1 MIFNLIIPNL
11 FFVCFNVLLD
21 KQSCLLSFAWDK
33 QIHVVSTM

>member
-1 MIFNLIIPNL
+1 MIFNLIIPNH
-11 FFVCFNVLLD
+11 FFCFNVLLD